1 VGYGDFGAY
10 NTMEILVTC
19 LWMFLGVAFYSF
31 VAGSLISIVT
41 NLGAT
46 DELLEKKIDAL
57 EDFAEETALPDNIL
71 T

>member
-1 VGYGDFGAY
+1 
-10 NTMEILVTC
+10 
-19 LWMFLGVAFYSF
+19 MFLGVAFYSF

-41 NLGAT
+41 NLGAS

-57 EDFAEETALPDNIL
+57 DNFAEETALPDNIL